1 MTKRHV
7 RRSKPP
13 PHTRE
18 QALHE
23 EEQLMRY
30 KVLLI
35 AFVTNTLLITQLGL
49 SVRANGPDK
58 RKSDT
63 DWSRSV
69 VESTIKRFPT
79 ADSLKGWG
87 YAKSLYL
94 YGQYLVYLRTGEKKY
109 LDHIQAWIDLHVD
122 DKGVINRP
130 INALDYMLPG
140 NLCLILYKERKQQK
154 YKLCADSIRKTFDT
168 YPRTKDGGF
177 WHANTP
183 SRQWQLWADG
193 VFMGMPFLVRYGKM
207 FGDSKY
213 TNDEATKQLLI
224 YYKHLNN
231 PETGLLHHAY
241 DESGAQPWADPI
253 THRSA
258 YFWCRAIGWYAMTL
272 IEVLDLLPKNHPR
285 RPELIAI
292 VKQLAKAFERYEDPN
307 TGLWYQIVDKAGV
320 EGNWLETSSSS
331 MYSYMMWMGVK
342 RGYLP
347 KHYRDVALKGYR
359 GVLTKLSVGE
369 DGLTNLI
376 DICEGTNVSD
386 LAYYFARKRNA
397 NDFHG
402 IGAFLIM
409 NEQLGAETIGA
420 KPGTLSWS
428 AD

>member
-1 MTKRHV
+1 
-7 RRSKPP
+7 
-13 PHTRE
+13 
-18 QALHE
+18 
-23 EEQLMRY
+23 MRY
-30 KVLLI
+30 KVFLIAFLTNALLI
-35 AFVTNTLLITQLGL
+35 APLGL
-49 SVRANGPDK
+49 SARANSPDK
-58 RKSDT
+58 RKSET
-63 DWSRSV
+63 DWSRAV
-69 VESTIKRFPT
+69 VDSTIKRFPT
-79 ADSLKGWG
+79 AESLKGWG

-94 YGQYLVYLRTGEKKY
+94 YGQYLVYLRTGDKKY

-140 NLCLILYKERKQQK
+140 NLCLILYKETKQDK

-177 WHANTP
+177 WHANIP

-207 FGDSKY
+207 FGDSQY

-231 PETGLLHHAY
+231 PQTGLLHHAY
-241 DESGAQPWADPI
+241 DESGAQPWADPV

-272 IEVLDLLPKNHPR
+272 IEVLDLLPKNHPQR
-285 RPELIAI
+285 AELITI
-292 VKQLAKAFERYEDPN
+292 VKQLAKAFERYQDPS

-342 RGYLP
+342 RGYLA

-359 GVLTKLSVGE
+359 GVLTKLSMGD

-409 NEQLGAETIGA
+409 NEQLGAQTIGA
-420 KPGTLSWS
+420 KPGILSWS
-428 AD
+428 ADLIDLKIIKR